1 MTYNN
6 ISKILGAVHEPMRE
20 YEATYIVNCMIYGD
34 SNSDKN
40 MIGAR
45 INPDYVQRLV
55 DEFLENNKS
64 IDGMLRVE
72 TDNKD
77 TGLVILKGETPIF
90 YRGRF
95 LKDQFDNEAMISLL
109 HANPGSG
116 TEKIFEERVV
126 TRNYIVGENGLYEN
140 NNAYASFI
148 DSVRKLEDPSLD
160 EVDLQYYYYPN
171 SNHNIR
177 CFIDR
182 GLGYRVVEERLED
195 NKSKIQE
202 FCFDQKKFSIP
213 RLQVIQSKYGTCLTS
228 EELYNEVYSP
238 MPLALPTIRANRDRT
253 ELKTDQ
259 KVYQKTDQKVYQ
271 KY

>member
-6 ISKILGAVHEPMRE
+6 ISKVLGAVHEPMSE
-20 YEATYIVNCMIYGD
+20 CEAMYIVNCMIYGD

-40 MIGAR
+40 ITRAR

-55 DEFLENNKS
+55 DEFSKNVKS
-64 IDGMLRVE
+64 IEGMLRAE
-72 TDNKD
+72 TDDKG

-90 YRGRF
+90 YKGRF
-95 LKDQFDNEAMISLL
+95 LRDQFDNEAMISLL
-109 HANPGSG
+109 HANPGNG
-116 TEKIFEERVV
+116 TEKIFEDRIV

-140 NNAYASFI
+140 NNAYSSFI

-182 GLGYRVVEERLED
+182 GLGYRTVEERLKD
-195 NKSKIQE
+195 NKSKVQE

-213 RLQVIQSKYGTCLTS
+213 RLQVIQSKYGTCLTNK
-228 EELYNEVYSP
+228 ELYDEVYSP
-238 MPLALPTIRANRDRT
+238 MPLALPTIRDNRNRK
-253 ELKTDQ
+253 LKPDS
-259 KVYQKTDQKVYQ
+259 KVYQ